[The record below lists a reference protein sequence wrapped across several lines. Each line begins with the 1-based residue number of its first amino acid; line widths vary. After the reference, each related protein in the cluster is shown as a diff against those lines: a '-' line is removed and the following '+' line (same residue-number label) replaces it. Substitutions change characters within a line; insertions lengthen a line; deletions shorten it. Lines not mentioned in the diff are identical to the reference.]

1 MGNLPIQEGV
11 QVHKKD
17 AVAYVGFAHPK
28 QNSFPSAQLHKL
40 QQAFV
45 SLAEDTQIHVIVLHS
60 DPTKVFCAGASFDEL
75 LQIQTPE
82 QGKEFFMGFAN
93 VINAMRKCPQ
103 PIIGCI
109 HGPAI
114 GGGVGLVS
122 ACDYAFATSESRIKL
137 SEIAIGIGPFV
148 IAPAVKRKIG
158 AAALSELSL
167 SAHAWKTADWG
178 HQKGLFAEIHPDFDT
193 LEQATNDMAQRL
205 AGYAPKA
212 LIELKKALW
221 LGTDHWDDLLAHNA
235 TVSGQLVLSENTQ
248 QTLKQLKKKK

>member
-28 QNSFPSAQLHKL
+28 QNSFPSAQLQQL

-75 LQIQTPE
+75 LQILTPE
-82 QGKEFFMGFAN
+82 QGKDFFMGFAN
-93 VINAMRKCPQ
+93 VINAMRRCPQ
-103 PIIGCI
+103 PIIGRI

-114 GGGVGLVS
+114 GGGLGLVS
-122 ACDYAFATSESRIKL
+122 ACDYALATSESRIKL

-158 AAALSELSL
+158 AAALSDLSL

-193 LEQATNDMAQRL
+193 LEQATNNMAQRL
-205 AGYAPKA
+205 AGYAPQA

-221 LGTDHWDDLLAHNA
+221 LGTDHWDELLAHNA

-248 QTLKQLKKKK
+248 QTLKRLKKKK

>member
-28 QNSFPSAQLHKL
+28 QNSFPSAQLQKL

-82 QGKEFFMGFAN
+82 QGKDFFMGFAN

-103 PIIGCI
+103 PIIGRI

-205 AGYAPKA
+205 ASYAPKA

-235 TVSGQLVLSENTQ
+235 AVSGQLVLSENTQ